1 MLSLI
6 NELTVKLLAYGSLSY
21 QADKMLK
28 SIYTD
33 VTEGMLEVRGLFEG
47 SSIGIE
53 IFASSDCEIET

>member
-1 MLSLI
+1 M
-6 NELTVKLLAYGSLSY
+6 KLLAYGSLSY